1 GTWTAASSSE
11 PRSSPPHGEDR
22 RPGIRTRMPGRSV
35 RTGCLRHTGRMG
47 HLHDD
52 VIRTVSDS
60 DVRFIRLWFCDI
72 AGTLKSIAISPSDLE
87 TAFTEGIGID
97 GSTIEGLTRSYES
110 DMILRPDPA
119 TFELLAWR
127 GETNATGRM
136 MCDVL
141 TPDGEPAA
149 SDPRRVLRDAL
160 GLAEEK
166 GLELYAH
173 PEIEFYLFEEP
184 YRQGEPLRPVDGAGY
199 FDHVHRGQ
207 GQDFR
212 RTAIQHLE

>member
-1 GTWTAASSSE
+1 
-11 PRSSPPHGEDR
+11 
-22 RPGIRTRMPGRSV
+22 
-35 RTGCLRHTGRMG
+35 MG

-52 VIRTVSDS
+52 VIRTVSDK
-60 DVRFIRLWFCDI
+60 DVRFIRLWFSDI
-72 AGTLKSIAISPSDLE
+72 AGTLKSIAISPADLE
-87 TAFTEGIGID
+87 IAFTEGIGID

-149 SDPRRVLRDAL
+149 SDPRRVLKDAL
-160 GLAEEK
+160 ARAEEK
-166 GLELYAH
+166 GLEFYTH
-173 PEIEFYLFEEP
+173 PEIEFYLLD
-184 YRQGEPLRPVDGAGY
+184 RKSV
-199 FDHVHRGQ
+199 V
-207 GQDFR
+207 
-212 RTAIQHLE
+212 